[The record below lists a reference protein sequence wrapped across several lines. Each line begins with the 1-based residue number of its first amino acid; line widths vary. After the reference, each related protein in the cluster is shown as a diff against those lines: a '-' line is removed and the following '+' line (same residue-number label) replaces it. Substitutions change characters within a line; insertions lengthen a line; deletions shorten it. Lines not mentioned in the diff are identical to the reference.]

1 MKSLWFF
8 ENVNLFKF
16 LCPHKYGGF
25 EDEHTFLDFNKGD
38 FIYLEEDK
46 SDKIYLINSGKIK
59 IGYINDEGEE
69 MVLAILNKGE
79 IFGEKAI
86 FDEDN
91 RNEFAQVIEANTSI
105 CSVTNDQMMEL
116 LKNNNDFNLSI
127 YRFIGYRFKKLERRI
142 QLLLFKDAKTRLKE
156 FLKEL
161 GDEYGY
167 TNVITNDIVIKHPY
181 TQKEIATL
189 IGTSRPT
196 INLLL
201 NELKSEKYLDFDR
214 KEIILKK

>member
-167 TNVITNDIVIKHPY
+167 TNVITNDVVIKHPY